1 MGMNTFL
8 KITLFLVLAI
18 VAIKLFPLTLAL
30 GIILALTL
38 GSAAFV
44 GFSVIA
50 ALLVV
55 ALALVAALAPIWLP
69 ALAVVGVIAL
79 FKKTGAKTV

>member
-1 MGMNTFL
+1 MNTFL
-8 KITLFLVLAI
+8 KILLFLVLAI
-18 VAIKLFPLTLAL
+18 IAIKLFPLTLAI
-30 GIILALTL
+30 GVILALAL
-38 GSAAFV
+38 GGAVFV

-55 ALALVAALAPIWLP
+55 ALAVVAALAPIWLP
-69 ALAVVGVIAL
+69 ALAIVGVIAL